1 MAYISEPSIL
11 LLVMSALTRFT
22 LLVLVINTL
31 QLIESM
37 HLEALK
43 SDPGN
48 FKYSRDFIG
57 RLASFYKKDIKGST
71 RELVEDIAQEGTVD
85 PHVELGVEM
94 QLDLESADIIFSA
107 SRGGLLINPSVF
119 INSFVNYIC
128 SSPVF
133 EGISTQELL
142 DVLALGVGF
151 CIKSSSV
158 KVLLNGEC
166 TDFLVSLSGIQCVI
180 FENQP
185 QMSTYND
192 ILQHRYISSGL
203 LHSKNQLIIS
213 ECIFRISVGSN
224 INLVDKKLQ
233 HESRSHHI
241 SASLGNRYSI
251 KIEFTEVFVGD
262 YRIHSYLSELR
273 QHSKHKISLL
283 IHDDLQVVKSKI
295 QVHHSS

>member
-1 MAYISEPSIL
+1 
-11 LLVMSALTRFT
+11 V
-22 LLVLVINTL
+22 VVINTL

-57 RLASFYKKDIKGST
+57 RLASFYKKGIKGST
-71 RELVEDIAQEGTVD
+71 MELVEHIAQEDTVD
-85 PHVELGVEM
+85 PHVELSVEM
-94 QLDLESADIIFSA
+94 QLDLESTDISFSA
-107 SRGGLLINPSVF
+107 SRGELLINPAVF
-119 INSFVNYIC
+119 INSFGNYIS

-133 EGISTQELL
+133 EGIATQELL

-192 ILQHRYISSGL
+192 ILQSSGL

-213 ECIFRISVGSN
+213 ECIFHISVGSN
-224 INLVDKKLQ
+224 INLADKKLQ
-233 HESRSHHI
+233 HESRSRRI
-241 SASLGNRYSI
+241 SASLGNWYSI

-273 QHSKHKISLL
+273 QHSKHKISML
-283 IHDDLQVVKSKI
+283 IHDDLQVVKCKI
-295 QVHHSS
+295 QVHHSA

>member
-1 MAYISEPSIL
+1 M
-11 LLVMSALTRFT
+11 V
-22 LLVLVINTL
+22 VINTL

-57 RLASFYKKDIKGST
+57 RLASFYKKGIKGST
-71 RELVEDIAQEGTVD
+71 MELVEHIAQEDTVD
-85 PHVELGVEM
+85 PHVELSVEM

-107 SRGGLLINPSVF
+107 SRGGLLINPAVF
-119 INSFVNYIC
+119 INSFVNYIS

-133 EGISTQELL
+133 EGIATQELL

-151 CIKSSSV
+151 CIKSSSA
-158 KVLLNGEC
+158 KVLLNGEY

-185 QMSTYND
+185 QMSTYNG
-192 ILQHRYISSGL
+192 ILQHGCISSGL

-213 ECIFRISVGSN
+213 ECVFHISVGSN
-224 INLVDKKLQ
+224 INLTDKKLQ
-233 HESRSHHI
+233 HESRSHRI
-241 SASLGNRYSI
+241 SASLGNWYSV

-283 IHDDLQVVKSKI
+283 IHDDLQVVKCKI
-295 QVHHSS
+295 QVHHSA